1 MLKLLEMLTVN
12 VSKIKKSVL
21 PNIIFIVKVLS
32 QNEMV
37 SDKISLFLRSKNNF
51 NFTKTYFLKRDY
63 VCMRNYSKCIHNLYI
78 SVSYI
83 VQHIYDSHREVI
95 TF

>member
-1 MLKLLEMLTVN
+1 MLKLFEMLTVN

-21 PNIIFIVKVLS
+21 PNITFILNVIS

-63 VCMRNYSKCIHNLYI
+63 VCMRNYSKCLTSI
-78 SVSYI
+78 
-83 VQHIYDSHREVI
+83 
-95 TF
+95 